1 VGFRRL
7 PSHFF
12 FLLLVL
18 GAVSRPRC
26 VSSTFSQLPT
36 AAGEIAPGAGISG
49 GEWEGRF
56 TFRLDLLSGFGCGGW
71 ASARGRGRGIFV
83 LGMRASFCS

>member
-1 VGFRRL
+1 M
-7 PSHFF
+7 
-12 FLLLVL
+12 
-18 GAVSRPRC
+18 
-26 VSSTFSQLPT
+26 SSTFSQLPT
-36 AAGEIAPGAGISG
+36 AVGEIAPGAGISG

-83 LGMRASFCS
+83 LGMRAFLVLSFGDLIWILVIDC